1 MAKQKS
7 SKLAKDNESFPQL
20 IGKRLRKRRKE
31 LELTLDE
38 LAEKTGLTA
47 SFLSLLERDI
57 NNPSL
62 DSLRKIA
69 EALEVPLF
77 YFSEIKGQTNPV
89 VRRDERIRITFPP
102 GDITTE
108 LLVPNLRN
116 RLEIFIAHINASA
129 GNFVRTPKHD
139 SEECIYLIS
148 GTLRVVLNETEYL
161 LNEGDSIYFHGST
174 LREINAVGK
183 KEAVF
188 ISVITPPVL

>member
-1 MAKQKS
+1 MAKQKNT
-7 SKLAKDNESFPQL
+7 KTAKNNENIPQL

-62 DSLRKIA
+62 DSLRKIS

-77 YFSEIKGQTNPV
+77 YFSELNGQANPV

-102 GDITTE
+102 GNITTE

-116 RLEIFIAHINASA
+116 RLEIFIAHIQASA

-139 SEECIYLIS
+139 SEECIYLMS
-148 GTLRVVLNETEYL
+148 GTLRVLLNETEYL

-174 LREINAVGK
+174 LREINAIGK

>member
-1 MAKQKS
+1 MAKQRS
-7 SKLAKDNESFPQL
+7 SKSTKDNESLPQL
-20 IGKRLRKRRKE
+20 IGKRLRKRRQE
-31 LELTLDE
+31 LELTLDG

-77 YFSEIKGQTNPV
+77 YFSEINGQTNPV

-116 RLEIFIAHINASA
+116 RLEIFIAHIHASA

-139 SEECIYLIS
+139 SEECIYLMS

-174 LREINAVGK
+174 LREINAIGK

-188 ISVITPPVL
+188 ISVITPPIL

>member
-7 SKLAKDNESFPQL
+7 SKSAKDNESIPQL

-77 YFSEIKGQTNPV
+77 HFSEINGQTNPV
-89 VRRDERIRITFPP
+89 VRRAERIRITFPP
-102 GDITTE
+102 GNITTE

-116 RLEIFIAHINASA
+116 RLEIFIAHIHASA

-139 SEECIYLIS
+139 SEECIYLMS
-148 GTLRVVLNETEYL
+148 GNLRVVLNDTEYL